1 MGHENYEETKRGIR
15 RGTAIVVDVVFILF
29 HKILTIMD
37 VKNFNM
43 DFEIPQNMQ
52 EELLGGKEWDWHL
65 SFTLSSGMQCSE
77 ASGKDVDSD
86 ADTEKLT
93 DLK

>member
-1 MGHENYEETKRGIR
+1 MGYENYEETKRGIR

-37 VKNFNM
+37 VKNFNV
-43 DFEIPQNMQ
+43 DFEIPQSMQ
-52 EELLGGKEWDWHL
+52 EELLGGKERDWHL

-86 ADTEKLT
+86 ADTVKLT

>member
-1 MGHENYEETKRGIR
+1 MGYENYEETKRGIR

-37 VKNFNM
+37 AKNFNV

-52 EELLGGKEWDWHL
+52 EELLGGKGMGL
-65 SFTLSSGMQCSE
+65 ASFLY
-77 ASGKDVDSD
+77 VVFRD
-86 ADTEKLT
+86 AVQRGQR
-93 DLK
+93 